1 MRMTSKTAKMV
12 LKYSYCESIK
22 LRTEMLETT
31 KKTSLKFKRT
41 FRNRGVSSYVHW
53 KLSFQMAVVFY
64 K

>member
-1 MRMTSKTAKMV
+1 MV